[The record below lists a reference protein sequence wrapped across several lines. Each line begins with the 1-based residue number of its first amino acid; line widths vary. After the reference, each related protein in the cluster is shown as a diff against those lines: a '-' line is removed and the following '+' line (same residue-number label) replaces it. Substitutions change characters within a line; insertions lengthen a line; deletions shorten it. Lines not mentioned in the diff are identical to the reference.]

1 MFNEIRSRPDCDG
14 FLRSLFGYSVPIRND
29 CGYPDRYNHED
40 SSRMHGWGI
49 EGANACD
56 YPDGCE
62 WFEGG
67 QCPFYDRK
75 QMVQEMKDLSQ
86 AEQSA

>member
-1 MFNEIRSRPDCDG
+1 MSTHHDCDG
-14 FLRSLFGYSVPIRND
+14 LLRAICGYGTPTRND

-40 SSRMHGWGI
+40 SSRMHGWGV
-49 EGANACD
+49 EGKGACD

-62 WFEGG
+62 MFENGE
-67 QCPFYDRK
+67 CPFYDREK
-75 QMVQEMKDLSQ
+75 MVREMQ